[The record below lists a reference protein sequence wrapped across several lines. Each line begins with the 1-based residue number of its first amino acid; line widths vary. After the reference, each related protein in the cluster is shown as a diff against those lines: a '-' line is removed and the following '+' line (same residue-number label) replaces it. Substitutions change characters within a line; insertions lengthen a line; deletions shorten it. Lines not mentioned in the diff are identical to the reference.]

1 MAQTIY
7 SKTNGRAARPDH
19 VLERDE
25 YLSRARSMAL
35 RGQELNHAKLLD
47 IDVVSIRSAAKQ
59 RENLKKHIRENLSN
73 EALAKAYGIHVR
85 TVEKVLSY
93 ETWGHVA

>member
-1 MAQTIY
+1 MRQH
-7 SKTNGRAARPDH
+7 RPDS
-19 VLERDE
+19 VLERSE

-73 EALAKAYGIHVR
+73 EALAKAYGVHVR

-93 ETWGHVA
+93 ESWSHVA